1 MGERSVCSRIRNKSE
16 RGTKV
21 VRKTENLAMPQNT
34 EQESWKEE
42 MGEVSMSQTPKRC
55 AHLGEKSRV
64 PSKGRAKPRPPL
76 SRRVTDRV
84 KGDRKRHQLVCCYLN
99 YARERQ

>member
-42 MGEVSMSQTPKRC
+42 MREVSMSQTPKRC
-55 AHLGEKSRV
+55 AHLVRSPEFRLRAV
-64 PSKGRAKPRPPL
+64 RNHGRL
-76 SRRVTDRV
+76 
-84 KGDRKRHQLVCCYLN
+84 
-99 YARERQ
+99 

>member
-1 MGERSVCSRIRNKSE
+1 MERRDE
-16 RGTKV
+16 RGKH
-21 VRKTENLAMPQNT
+21 EPDP
-34 EQESWKEE
+34 EE
-42 MGEVSMSQTPKRC
+42 MCSP
-55 AHLGEKSRV
+55 GEKYRV